1 MLRTMA
7 DPIVE
12 LQRELTKRG
21 PKPIY
26 LVQGTERLWMDA
38 AVREILRAAVG
49 DPDDAMAITRV
60 DLAESGRGAKDVLGA
75 CRSLGL
81 FAQKQAV
88 LVRGADVLEKRA
100 EDRDALADYAQAPDA
115 QTTLI
120 LVATKLNGNSA
131 LVRRIKKSGAVLS
144 FEPLK
149 PWQTPPWIAAEARR
163 LGHAIDDAT
172 ARLIGDLTGTG
183 LLELQMVVEQ
193 LSLYVGK
200 GQPVTTAAAEALLVS
215 TRPHTVFE
223 LADAVGER
231 RLVAALGHLH
241 AMMSQREPA
250 LRILA
255 MLIRHFRM
263 LWQVREA
270 RDEGQDLGEVQ
281 RRLSLHEFVA
291 KKLWA
296 QATRF
301 HPTTLRRI
309 YDTLYAT
316 DLRLKSTGLSD
327 ELVMERLVMD
337 LCG

>member
-1 MLRTMA
+1 MA
-7 DPIVE
+7 DPIAD
-12 LQRELTKRG
+12 LARELSAHG
-21 PKPIY
+21 PKPLY
-26 LVQGTERLWMDA
+26 LVQGPERLWVDA

-49 DPDDAMAITRV
+49 DPDDTMAITRV

-88 LVRGADVLEKRA
+88 LVRGADVLDKRTT
-100 EDRDALADYAQAPDA
+100 DRDALADYAQAPDP

-120 LVATKLNGNSA
+120 LVASKLTGTTS

-149 PWQTPPWIAAEARR
+149 PWQTPPWIAGEARR
-163 LGHAIDDAT
+163 LGHPIDDAT

-183 LLELQMVVEQ
+183 LLELRMVVEQ
-193 LSLYVGK
+193 LSLYVGP
-200 GQPVTTAAAEALLVS
+200 GQPVTSAAVEALLVS
-215 TRPHTVFE
+215 TRAHTVFE

-231 RLVAALGHLH
+231 RLVPALEHLH
-241 AMMSQREPA
+241 AMLSQREPA

-255 MLIRHFRM
+255 MLIRHFRL

-270 RDEGQDLGEVQ
+270 RDEGLDLASVQ
-281 RRLSLHEFVA
+281 RQLSIHEFVA

-296 QATRF
+296 QTAQFR
-301 HPTTLRRI
+301 PTTLRRI

-316 DLRLKSTGLSD
+316 DLRLKSSGLED
-327 ELVMERLVMD
+327 DLVMERLVMD

>member
-1 MLRTMA
+1 MLPGMA
-7 DPIVE
+7 DPIAE
-12 LQRELTKRG
+12 LTRELSSRG
-21 PKPIY
+21 PKPLY
-26 LVQGTERLWMDA
+26 LVQGTERLWVDA

-60 DLAESGRGAKDVLGA
+60 DLGESGRGAKDVLGA

-88 LVRGADVLEKRA
+88 LVRGADVLDKRTD
-100 EDRDALADYAQAPDA
+100 DRDAIAEYALAPDDH
-115 QTTLI
+115 TTLV
-120 LVATKLNGNSA
+120 LVATKLTGTTA
-131 LVRRIKKSGAVLS
+131 LFKRIKKSGSVLS

-149 PWQTPPWIAAEARR
+149 PWQTPPWIAGESRR
-163 LGHAIDDAT
+163 LGHPMDDAT

-193 LSLYVGK
+193 LSLYVGP
-200 GQPVTTAAAEALLVS
+200 GQPINGAAVEALLVS

-223 LADAVGER
+223 LADAVGEK

-255 MLIRHFRM
+255 MLIRHFRQ

-281 RRLSLHEFVA
+281 RRLALHEFVA

-301 HPTTLRRI
+301 QPTTLRRI

-327 ELVMERLVMD
+327 DLIMERLVMD
-337 LCG
+337 LCA